1 MASLVLYP
9 PVIDAKMPTFSADQD
24 SVKVYF
30 SISDFNTL
38 NNFARIGYNSTSAET
53 IAVGET
59 TFTTSTPSSTSG
71 SNYNGNYSEYKS
83 EEEKLYHLFLNN
95 YKEKGWRRFYCAAPY
110 KYIMNGFPSD
120 PGGSPPDTNYMLR
133 SATLGPMFSYS
144 DVTPNDLGIDNTW
157 TPTKY
162 MLIDHSK
169 FEPGELDLGDGQ
181 IITDDYRV
189 LLPNNR
195 EVEAKFENSYK
206 PCYVY
211 PDMKAMKEML
221 EKINTG
227 WAASVEPDKD
237 NTPVYIK
244 YSARAVSGSNYSGE
258 ALIPSAAAN
267 DQYTHYAYPWTMVS
281 CTDLQGENQFRDV
294 TFSSDYPLKDSGI
307 HFYTMY
313 RDEEKY
319 NKGETD
325 CYYIILN
332 KEELKYGF
340 SPKKFYQIQI
350 RFLDKNI
357 KDNIATGGFPSEDTE
372 WMRNNIDFFSE
383 WSSVCLLK
391 SIYQPFVRL
400 DDEIENILY
409 NESGAYFFTGAIFN
423 SHFLTIRGNIDFTQ
437 DESGSIEQLYQI
449 NFVLVDDEFNEIENS
464 GWLNKDEVVDKD
476 SDKLNSF
483 IYMFKRRYSQN
494 KLYHLY
500 INYKTNNGFQ
510 DCNFS
515 FRDKYQLDGQLE
527 NISEEDAP
535 IATVPY
541 ADIKVSVLS
550 ELHKVLATI
559 DAVPNDNDGQVLVR
573 IQTSV
578 PFNGRVM
585 ILRTSS
591 ITNYEEWEPVVT
603 INNIDSIDKIY
614 WIDRTIQSDQWYKYA
629 AIFREK
635 FTFNKRIY
643 DADTMYYKPITRTLE
658 TDIVYEKYPVG
669 VFLDDSFLIGNYK
682 QLKVKFDPQVN
693 SFKWKVTESS
703 VETLGN
709 KYPFFNRNAAVNYRT
724 FPISGTISCWMD
736 DEENF
741 GLRDDFFASFE
752 LPYHMN
758 QVQKYDIEAHQDW
771 LLEKRFRDAVAAFLM
786 DVRPKLFKSLTE
798 GNILIKLHDVSFS
811 PNKVLGRR
819 IWSFSGT
826 ATEIE
831 ECSVKNIDKY
841 NIQKNRIDLQFLPN
855 TDNNTFTLK
864 YENDE
869 DLSVTP
875 EGFFILHDVKAK
887 ALTQFLIGEKQM
899 KEYGI
904 RLSRPI
910 NSDIEGN
917 EVNKLDI
924 VEHLFA
930 DMREDN

>member
-53 IAVGET
+53 IVSNQI
-59 TFTTSTPSSTSG
+59 TFTIDTSSSTSG

-95 YKEKGWRRFYCAAPY
+95 YKTEGWRRFYCPVDY
-110 KYIMNGFPSD
+110 EYIMNGFPSESY
-120 PGGSPPDTNYMLR
+120 GGHPPNPDYILR
-133 SATLGPMFSYS
+133 SATLSAMFNNSS
-144 DVTPNDLGIDNTW
+144 ITPDDLGIDNTW
-157 TPTKY
+157 IPTKS

-169 FEPGELDLGDGQ
+169 FEPGELELEDET
-181 IITDDYRV
+181 IIDDYRV

-195 EVEAKFENSYK
+195 EVEATYLKYNWDSSYI
-206 PCYVY
+206 Y

-221 EKINTG
+221 DKINTG
-227 WAASVEPDKD
+227 WAPIKPDNED
-237 NTPVYIK
+237 DDPVYIK
-244 YSARAVSGSNYSGE
+244 YSSKTVSGNNYSGE
-258 ALIPSAAAN
+258 ALIPSAAPN

-281 CTDLQGENQFRDV
+281 CTDLQGNNQFRKI
-294 TFSSDYPLKDSGI
+294 TFSSLLEDSGI

-319 NKGETD
+319 NKGETN
-325 CYYIILN
+325 CYYVILN
-332 KEELKYGF
+332 KEELKDGF
-340 SPKKFYQIQI
+340 NPDKFYQIQI

-357 KDNIATGGFPSEDTE
+357 KDDIVDNFPSEDTE
-372 WMRNNIDFFSE
+372 WMRNNIDHFSE

-391 SIYQPFVRL
+391 SIHQPFVRL

-409 NESGAYFFTGAIFN
+409 NESGTYFFTGAIFN
-423 SHFLTIRGNIDFTQ
+423 SHFLTIKGNIDFTQ
-437 DESGSIEQLYQI
+437 DTSGSIEQLYQI

-464 GWLNKDEVVDKD
+464 GWLNKDEVVDKE

-515 FRDKYQLDGQLE
+515 FRDKYQLDEQLE

-573 IQTSV
+573 IQTNI

-585 ILRTSS
+585 ILRASS
-591 ITNYEEWEPVVT
+591 VTNYEEWEPVVT

-643 DADTMYYKPITRTLE
+643 DADTMYYKPITRILE

-709 KYPFFNRNAAVNYRT
+709 KYPFFNRNAVVNYRT

-741 GLRDDFFASFE
+741 GLRDDFFASYE

-855 TDNNTFTLK
+855 TDNNTFTLN

-910 NSDIEGN
+910 NSDMEGS

-924 VEHLFA
+924 VEHLFSNT
-930 DMREDN
+930 REDN